1 MIKIF
6 FATRYRGVYKHLFN
20 SVHIKAKFLYKKSN
34 VFETESKFSKILICI
49 WKSKLFDYLGIIR
62 NTKCN
67 YECDIYGSMNHFLD
81 VHKPY
86 FISVE
91 NPTALY
97 HYRLARKNS
106 FLGKRRINLLINS
119 PYLKALVFW
128 SHACADTFEEVC
140 AKIPDNC
147 IQRVIYPY
155 IPANQYAT
163 NKIIEEKSENTE
175 LKLLFIAQGKRFTSK
190 GALEIIEAFTNLQTK
205 KYNISLTIITSINEV
220 SDQLIN
226 YIKQIDKI
234 KLYNFSFSYT
244 EMEKI
249 YAEHNILIQVTSN
262 DSFGFTI
269 LEAMKGGNA
278 ILASNL
284 YAIPE
289 LVKEN
294 ENGFLTDPSYRYFNK
309 NNLPNPDIWN
319 DYKKQK
325 KYSNTKCLRIISFL
339 EEKIELLYNNRDI
352 LKRMS
357 LKSLEIANNSPFD
370 EITIS
375 QQWNDLLSHIKCY
388 NNNK

>member
-220 SDQLIN
+220 SGQLIN
-226 YIKQIDKI
+226 Y
-234 KLYNFSFSYT
+234 
-244 EMEKI
+244 
-249 YAEHNILIQVTSN
+249 ILIQVTSN

-339 EEKIELLYNNRDI
+339 EEKIELLYNNRDV

-375 QQWNDLLSHIKCY
+375 QQWNDLLSHIKHR